1 MKKIV
6 FILIPLILIGCS
18 SNEIVNLD
26 TAKAIVQDY
35 YENGQYDIEVEEII
49 NSTINK
55 LEKQNFPENALAI
68 FDVDETI
75 LSNYAHTKEI
85 GFGFEWQL
93 WGEWIQLADCEV
105 IPQTRRLY
113 DWLLERNV
121 GIVFLTGR
129 KDYEY
134 EATIK
139 NLSQVG
145 IITFDT
151 LITRSDKTKKMLA
164 EEFKDYERKVL
175 TEKGYNIILS
185 IGDQWSDL
193 EGGNTGLRVKLPN
206 YLYLID

>member
-1 MKKIV
+1 MKK
-6 FILIPLILIGCS
+6 FMLILIPLIFVGCS
-18 SNEIVNLD
+18 STELVNLD

-35 YENGQYDIEVEEII
+35 YESGQYDIEVTEII
-49 NSTINK
+49 NSTIKK
-55 LEKQNFPENALAI
+55 LEKHNFPENSLAI

-93 WGEWIQLADCEV
+93 WGEWIQRADCEV

-151 LITRSDKTKKMLA
+151 LITRTEKTNKLLA

-193 EGGNTGLRVKLPN
+193 EGSNTGLRVKLPN